1 MRISPPATAFAVLS
15 ALALTACGDDAG
27 DRSPGSTD
35 PYADSEVLAFACGET
50 EVEARFLPETARIV
64 VDSATYDL
72 TRAGDGDRA
81 ETGTRY
87 EAPSE
92 PALAFT
98 AMGETAILSLPGDP
112 DLECRLVDA

>member
-1 MRISPPATAFAVLS
+1 MRIPLPAAAFALLS
-15 ALALTACGDDAG
+15 ALGLSACGDDTG
-27 DRSPGSTD
+27 GSSLGSAD
-35 PYADSEVLAFACGET
+35 PYAESEALTFACGET

-81 ETGTRY
+81 QAGTRY
-87 EAPSE
+87 QAPNE

-98 AMGETAILSLPGDP
+98 AMGEAAILSLPGDP

>member
-1 MRISPPATAFAVLS
+1 MRIPLPAAAFALLS
-15 ALALTACGDDAG
+15 ALGLSACGDDTDG
-27 DRSPGSTD
+27 SSPGPTD

-72 TRAGDGDRA
+72 TRVDGGA
-81 ETGTRY
+81 QAGTRY
-87 EAPSE
+87 QAPNE

-98 AMGETAILSLPGDP
+98 AMGEAAILSLPGDP

>member
-1 MRISPPATAFAVLS
+1 MRISPPAALAVLS
-15 ALALTACGDDAG
+15 ALALTACGDNTG
-27 DRSPGSTD
+27 DPSPGSAD
-35 PYADSEVLAFACGET
+35 PYEDSEVLAFACGET
-50 EVEARFLPETARIV
+50 RVEARFLTETVRIV

-72 TRAGDGDRA
+72 TRVNAGA

-87 EAPSE
+87 EAPNE

-98 AMGETAILSLPGDP
+98 AMGEAAVLSLPGDP

>member
-15 ALALTACGDDAG
+15 ALALTACGDNSS
-27 DRSPGSTD
+27 DRSPGSAD
-35 PYADSEVLAFACGET
+35 PYEDSELLAFACGET

-72 TRAGDGDRA
+72 TRVNAGA

-87 EAPSE
+87 EAPNE

-98 AMGETAILSLPGDP
+98 AMGEAAILSLPGDP